1 MAARPQKRTRKTIRG
16 FAATRDPRGI
26 TKQAEADL
34 ERGLKDTDCRGA
46 KKAADSPCPPRRS
59 SGRRQ
64 D

>member
-34 ERGLKDTDCRGA
+34 ERGLEDTDCRGA
-46 KKAADSPCPPRRS
+46 KKAPGSPCPKPRPA
-59 SGRRQ
+59 RRR
-64 D
+64 